1 MDSTRTW
8 SNKSDDADDR
18 VADCEDRP
26 EDCYRLAVANIIC
39 CIHVGRVHV
48 LDFCSHFSSPALT
61 SPLFPSL
68 TLEKSPFFA
77 KTIFL
82 CDDDNNF
89 TIDQQ
94 MHRDPRSINLYR
106 FFTVFNTFE
115 GALIEL
121 SLPGHNTATTT

>member
-1 MDSTRTW
+1 MDSSRTW

-61 SPLFPSL
+61 SLLFPSL

-77 KTIFL
+77 KTIVL
-82 CDDDNNF
+82 CDADNNF
-89 TIDQQ
+89 TMIS
-94 MHRDPRSINLYR
+94 RCTETL
-106 FFTVFNTFE
+106 E
-115 GALIEL
+115 ALIYSDS
-121 SLPGHNTATTT
+121 SLYLAHLRGH